1 MLISHGFNLG
11 CPCRLSDG
19 VDAPWSSLSTLALEM
34 VTGGNRDLFLRLVP
48 SRVGIF
54 GEILNDAQNVILRR
68 FCVAGLS
75 PLDWRSLAGNVGKS
89 FKTPDSSSASFCS
102 DKRRLFW
109 FCFLTG

>member
-1 MLISHGFNLG
+1 MGLTWDA
-11 CPCRLSDG
+11 R
-19 VDAPWSSLSTLALEM
+19 VDSRMVLTLRGHRCSPWLW
-34 VTGGNRDLFLRLVP
+34 TGGDRDLFLRLVP

-89 FKTPDSSSASFCS
+89 FKTPDSSSASS
-102 DKRRLFW
+102 
-109 FCFLTG
+109 